1 MAITK
6 LFGSELSMSGIS
18 KFIRAVLLKRVVA
31 LVGLLVLTACTGNAI
46 PSLKGP
52 TAGTTEVLEYRLG
65 SGDKLR
71 VIVFGEEALSGEFD
85 VDGTGTVSLPLI
97 GLIQAK
103 DLTLREFE
111 AEVSDKL
118 RDGYLKD
125 PRVSAEVL
133 NYRPFYIFGEVE
145 EPGEYPY
152 TNGMTALNA
161 VAVGG
166 GYTFRADKLRI
177 YISRDQENEVE
188 YLLNTSVRIQ
198 PGDIVRIAERF
209 F

>member
-1 MAITK
+1 M
-6 LFGSELSMSGIS
+6 FGIS
-18 KFIRAVLLKRVVA
+18 KPSGAVLLKRMIAVA
-31 LVGLLVLTACTGNAI
+31 GLLLLTACAGNAI

-52 TAGTTEVLEYRLG
+52 AAGCAEVAEYRLG

-111 AEVSDKL
+111 TEVGIKL

-152 TNGMTALNA
+152 TNGMTVLNA
-161 VAVGG
+161 IAVGG

-177 YISRDQENEVE
+177 YISRDQTTEVE
-188 YLLNTSVRIQ
+188 YLLNTSVRVQ

>member
-1 MAITK
+1 
-6 LFGSELSMSGIS
+6 MSTRS
-18 KFIRAVLLKRVVA
+18 
-31 LVGLLVLTACTGNAI
+31 
-46 PSLKGP
+46 
-52 TAGTTEVLEYRLG
+52 
-65 SGDKLR
+65 
-71 VIVFGEEALSGEFD
+71 
-85 VDGTGTVSLPLI
+85 
-97 GLIQAK
+97 K

-111 AEVSDKL
+111 TEVGIKL

-152 TNGMTALNA
+152 TNGMTVLNA
-161 VAVGG
+161 IAVGG

-177 YISRDQENEVE
+177 YISRDQTTEVE
-188 YLLNTSVRIQ
+188 YLLNTSVRVQ

>member
-1 MAITK
+1 
-6 LFGSELSMSGIS
+6 MSGIS
-18 KFIRAVLLKRVVA
+18 KRTGAVLLKRVIAVA
-31 LVGLLVLTACTGNAI
+31 GLLILAACAGNAI

-52 TAGTTEVLEYRLG
+52 AKGGFETLEYRLG

-111 AEVSDKL
+111 AEVSLKL

-152 TNGMTALNA
+152 TNGMTVLNA
-161 VAVGG
+161 IAVGG

-177 YISRDQENEVE
+177 YISRDQGNEVE
-188 YLLNTSVRIQ
+188 YLLDTTVRVQ